1 MWFVCVLGFRRLFL
15 LLSLVIIAFGWGLF
29 ALSSLVVGVIGDW
42 FGCLVGLVGWF
53 VFCLGF
59 KGGI

>member
-1 MWFVCVLGFRRLFL
+1 LLRL
-15 LLSLVIIAFGWGLF
+15 VVVAFGWGF
-29 ALSSLVVGVIGDW
+29 VLSCLLVLVGVIGDW